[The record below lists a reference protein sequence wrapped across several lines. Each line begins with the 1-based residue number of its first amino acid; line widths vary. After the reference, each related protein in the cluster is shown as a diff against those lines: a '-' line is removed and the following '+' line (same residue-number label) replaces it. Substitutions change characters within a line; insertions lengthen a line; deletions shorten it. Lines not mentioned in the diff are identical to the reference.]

1 MKSNKA
7 DDDRVV
13 TDTPVND
20 VLSLLRRSKS
30 YDKDVSPYEAAQ
42 EAAKRIMKAARKARE
57 SVSN

>member
-7 DDDRVV
+7 GNDSVV

-30 YDKDVSPYEAAQ
+30 YDRDMSPYEAAG
-42 EAAKRIMKAARKARE
+42 EAAKRIMKAAREARE
-57 SVSN
+57 AISN